1 MSARLFWN
9 GEVEKMKKVIIMFCV
24 CINMFLFGAC
34 AVGEDR
40 AAAVGPQE
48 SYLDFGP
55 GGVGDMAPGGSGQQN
70 GQADS
75 LEQSVTEGEG
85 NGEAVTSVP
94 KVHVLMAGNVG
105 DLGLGFLAY
114 AEPEQEGEDYR
125 LCFFAAEN
133 ESEDWYK
140 SFEESEF
147 SLEDADYIFP
157 DVRENNASIGS
168 FLEVYHNDMIG
179 IEGIC
184 ETALIVVA
192 KYEAGG
198 TECYDM
204 RVYRKCESGYSADE
218 ALMQKLNEKCS
229 EIGVSSVID
238 LIMMGKNPL
247 QPENESQPENTPE
260 IVFFGSWQVTD
271 YRTGSIYALS
281 QEEIDEFLTY
291 GMAYYEDAFFLN
303 GKPVEAEGFGYAYM
317 DYTKGEV
324 EEQFNIDMTGWWN
337 ESDTITCVGITSVEN
352 DTSPSLRYCF
362 GAEFFAVDA
371 DTIWIYYEGV
381 FFQAKRAGA

>member
-1 MSARLFWN
+1 
-9 GEVEKMKKVIIMFCV
+9 MKKVIIMFCV
-24 CINMFLFGAC
+24 CMSMFVLGAC

-40 AAAVGPQE
+40 VASGGAQE
-48 SYLDFGP
+48 SYPNFSG
-55 GGVGDMAPGGSGQQN
+55 GGVEEMAPDESGQQN

-85 NGEAVTSVP
+85 NGEAVLSAP

-105 DLGLGFLAY
+105 DLGVGYLAY

-125 LCFFAAEN
+125 LCFFTAESG
-133 ESEDWYK
+133 SEDWYK
-140 SFEESEF
+140 PFEELDF

-157 DVRENNASIGS
+157 DVRENNASIGR

-179 IEGIC
+179 VEGIYD
-184 ETALIVVA
+184 TALIVVA

-204 RVYRKCESGYSADE
+204 RVYWEGENGYSADE

-238 LIMMGKNPL
+238 LIMVGRNPL
-247 QPENESQPENTPE
+247 QPESESQPENTPE

-337 ESDTITCVGITSVEN
+337 ESDTITCVGITSVES

-362 GAEFFAVDA
+362 GTEFFAVDA

>member
-9 GEVEKMKKVIIMFCV
+9 GEDKRMKKVIIMFCV
-24 CINMFLFGAC
+24 CMSMFVLGAC

-40 AAAVGPQE
+40 ALAGGRQE
-48 SYLDFGP
+48 SYPSFSG
-55 GGVGDMAPGGSGQQN
+55 GGVEEMAPSGSGQQN

-75 LEQSVTEGEG
+75 SQQSVATGEE
-85 NGEAVTSVP
+85 NGEAVSSAP

-105 DLGLGFLAY
+105 DLGVGYLAY

-125 LCFFAAEN
+125 LCFFAAES

-140 SFEESEF
+140 SFEEPEF

-157 DVRENNASIGS
+157 DVRENNASIGR

-179 IEGIC
+179 IEGIYD
-184 ETALIVVA
+184 TALIVVA
-192 KYEAGG
+192 KYAAGG

-204 RVYRKCESGYSADE
+204 RVYWEGENGYSADE

-247 QPENESQPENTPE
+247 QPESESQPENTPE

-281 QEEIDEFLTY
+281 QEEIEEFLTF

-303 GKPVEAEGFGYAYM
+303 GKSVEAEGFGYVYM

-337 ESDTITCVGITSVEN
+337 ESDTITCVGITSVES
-352 DTSPSLRYCF
+352 DTSPSLSYCF
-362 GAEFFAVDA
+362 GKEFFAVDE

>member
-1 MSARLFWN
+1 
-9 GEVEKMKKVIIMFCV
+9 MKKIIMIFCV
-24 CINMFLFGAC
+24 CMSMFLFGAC
-34 AVGEDR
+34 AMEEDKST
-40 AAAVGPQE
+40 AGGPQD
-48 SYLDFGP
+48 SYTDFSA
-55 GGVGDMAPGGSGQQN
+55 GGVGDMATDESGQQN
-70 GQADS
+70 GRADS
-75 LEQSVTEGEG
+75 SQQSVATGEG
-85 NGEAVTSVP
+85 NGEAVSSVP

-125 LCFFAAEN
+125 LCFFATESG
-133 ESEDWYK
+133 SEDLYK
-140 SFEESEF
+140 PLAELEF
-147 SLEDADYIFP
+147 SLGDADYIFP
-157 DVRENNASIGS
+157 DVRENNASIGR

-179 IEGIC
+179 IEGFYD
-184 ETALIVVA
+184 TALIVVA

-204 RVYRKCESGYSADE
+204 RVYSECESGYSADE

-229 EIGVSSVID
+229 EIGASSVID

-260 IVFFGSWQVTD
+260 IAFFGSWQVTD
-271 YRTGSIYALS
+271 YRTSRIYALS
-281 QEEIDEFLTY
+281 QEQIDAFLTY

-303 GKPVEAEGFGYAYM
+303 GTSVEAEGFGYVYM
-317 DYTKGEV
+317 DYTKEEV

-337 ESDTITCVGITSVEN
+337 ESNAITCVGITSVES
-352 DTSPSLRYCF
+352 DTSPSLSYCF
-362 GAEFFAVDA
+362 GTDFFVVDA

>member
-1 MSARLFWN
+1 
-9 GEVEKMKKVIIMFCV
+9 MKRIIIIFCV
-24 CINMFLFGAC
+24 CMSMFVLGAC

-40 AAAVGPQE
+40 AAAGGPQE
-48 SYLDFGP
+48 RYPSFGG
-55 GGVGDMAPGGSGQQN
+55 GGVGEMASDESGQQS

-85 NGEAVTSVP
+85 NGEAVSSAP

-105 DLGLGFLAY
+105 DLGGGYLAY

-125 LCFFAAEN
+125 LCFFATESG
-133 ESEDWYK
+133 SEDLYK
-140 SFEESEF
+140 PLAELEF
-147 SLEDADYIFP
+147 SLEGADYIFP
-157 DVRENNASIGS
+157 DVRENNVSIGR

-179 IEGIC
+179 IEGIYD
-184 ETALIVVA
+184 TALIVVA

-204 RVYRKCESGYSADE
+204 RVYRESENGYSADE
-218 ALMQKLNEKCS
+218 ALMQKMNEKCS

-260 IVFFGSWQVTD
+260 TVFFGSWQVTD
-271 YRTGSIYALS
+271 YRTSRIYALS
-281 QEEIDEFLTY
+281 QEQIDEFLTY

-303 GKPVEAEGFGYAYM
+303 GKPIEAEGFGYVYM

-352 DTSPSLRYCF
+352 DTGPSLRYCF
-362 GAEFFAVDA
+362 GTEFFAVDA